1 MDLPNKPTPGPWTVE
16 GFEQTMGHGQFYG
29 GLIMG
34 ADGET
39 IVAQCVAPHNAQLI
53 AAAPDML
60 QALEDAELELML
72 HTETN
77 PSPAL
82 DAVRAAMAKAINI
95 KEHNQ

>member
-1 MDLPNKPTPGPWTVE
+1 MNAKTYTAGPWSIVGGTV
-16 GFEQTMGHGQFYG
+16 GTPTYCVATIGY
-29 GLIMG
+29 
-34 ADGET
+34 ADG
-39 IVAQCVAPHNAQLI
+39 AQRRNAQLI